1 MIVHAA
7 SPDNFKELIGLIVFD
22 LVNPLIFLVGSLAFL
37 AFFWGIAKYI
47 FSAGDEQKKASGKDV
62 MLYGLIALFVMV
74 SVWGLIGIL
83 RNTFFEGAPEPIE
96 TNQGDGNTSLAR
108 SSFDGVAMIAYPQ

>member
-1 MIVHAA
+1 MIAYAA
-7 SPDNFKELIGLIVFD
+7 SPNDFKELIGFVVFD

-83 RNTFFEGAPEPIE
+83 KNTFFEGAPTPID
-96 TNQGDGNTSLAR
+96 TGGGGGNTLPPPPPPGGAT
-108 SSFDGVAMIAYPQ
+108 I